1 MAKKRKS
8 RVRKTNTKNWGARG
22 TSVPIAAT
30 LEIPSGRCPFVM
42 EDTEEDS
49 VLQWVALLT
58 ENKHQNLTYKRSVYE
73 YWARHSFDINS
84 QKKEYGEVIEI
95 LRQAV
100 PERVR
105 AISDLMFPA
114 YDFLE
119 GD

>member
-8 RVRKTNTKNWGARG
+8 RVRKTNTKNWGSRG

-30 LEIPSGRCPFVM
+30 LEVPSGRCPFVM
-42 EDTEEDS
+42 EDTEEES
-49 VLQWVALLT
+49 VLQWIALLT
-58 ENKHQNLTYKRSVYE
+58 DNKHQNLTYKRSVYE

-95 LRQAV
+95 LGQVV

-105 AISDLMFPA
+105 AMSDLMFPA
-114 YDFLE
+114 HDFLE